1 MVNHYLVLS
10 ENNRIEKDD
19 YFELMLEFIDFFC
32 LAELKFSHLA
42 NDIFVPAI
50 AIAIAIAMLNF
61 HPDA

>member
-1 MVNHYLVLS
+1 
-10 ENNRIEKDD
+10 
-19 YFELMLEFIDFFC
+19 MLELVDVFC